1 MLVRSLEKER
11 AGEEQKGGEKLNRAQ
26 AQRAAAIP
34 WLLLLLLLQKTLR
47 VDHILFNAAPGLHLI
62 NQGGV
67 TDLLDAD
74 GVVIPVSFAAAL
86 IFQKVGTIHASIHE
100 LLIGLCS
107 RRGLVDVITA
117 IVPLISGL
125 GAIMAVHVIVV
136 VVFL

>member
-1 MLVRSLEKER
+1 MLDWSLEKER
-11 AGEEQKGGEKLNRAQ
+11 AGEEQKGGEKLNHAE

-34 WLLLLLLLQKTLR
+34 WLLLLLLQKTLR

-74 GVVIPVSFAAAL
+74 GVVIPVCFAAAL

-107 RRGLVDVITA
+107 WRGLVDVITA